1 MAKFPQP
8 YFRAQ
13 RGTWC
18 VQLDGRQITLGPD
31 RDEAFR
37 AYHKLMVGERSSSQP
52 VDGPLVVVLLDRF
65 LEWCR
70 NNKAPR
76 TYDWYLRY
84 LRSFAGHAPANLSVE
99 HLKPFH
105 VQEWVDA
112 HSGWKTGKRGA
123 IIAVQRALNWAARQG

>member
-8 YFRAQ
+8 YFCAQ

-18 VQLDGRQITLGPD
+18 VQLDTRQITLGPD

-37 AYHKLMVGERSSSQP
+37 KYHNLMAGQRSFAQP

-84 LRSFAGHAPANLSVE
+84 LRSFADDAPANLSVE

-105 VQEWVDA
+105 VQE
-112 HSGWKTGKRGA
+112 
-123 IIAVQRALNWAARQG
+123 